1 MASTTATVS
10 NLSDFIGGLGG
21 PRAGP
26 SAIRAAATGSTIT
39 QPLVN
44 DCIASIINKE
54 DIPKRGA
61 AIVLIGALAE
71 ATDARLMGS
80 FDNVV
85 SALCRA
91 MTADTTSDLR
101 LLPLTIR
108 VLLEVLASGPP
119 ESGKAKGQALNKVID
134 LWERTRSGGF
144 SEVLVPAV
152 TTEVLGGVS
161 TLLRKG
167 TYRPNKPTTGSFMAI
182 LVPFIL
188 SEDSA
193 LLRMEAC
200 NVLLAL
206 PASKIGDIGPDTH
219 TGVLADVLSDELN
232 VKQKASPEHLVKVCQ
247 LVRSLLRS
255 GKCQEVPFK
264 KLMKFQHICTRAL
277 LLHAR
282 QRTFEVGLGRSLA
295 TQTVGL
301 LYDICAL
308 LGVGLVSLLSTIL
321 VKRHVQPM
329 MEGLADMPPE
339 VASLLSSALDRLIT
353 AYPSLALI
361 DHSLHK
367 SALSSGP
374 SRLLATLCRI
384 SQPGPEVL
392 GEVAG
397 CAMRVLLE
405 SRSDEE
411 DLDVPTSLLYAC
423 GGLLNESGMGPAA
436 TGLLYHRRLP
446 VPTSLKAKA
455 PDSSSGKIG
464 TSVCDEFTSAL
475 MVSLKRQREEE
486 ESSGEADSKKARHEE
501 KEEAKPPTPVAVVN
515 PFAITIGGVPADSRT
530 KKDVVVERKVI
541 EVASSP
547 APSQQVEEV
556 HQDTPSVSSPATPA
570 VAVIRDDEDE
580 VPSSPSLSEDILQ
593 TPESDSDT
601 MSDVPD
607 LCMDP
612 PDEDEAATE

>member
-1 MASTTATVS
+1 
-10 NLSDFIGGLGG
+10 
-21 PRAGP
+21 
-26 SAIRAAATGSTIT
+26 
-39 QPLVN
+39 
-44 DCIASIINKE
+44 
-54 DIPKRGA
+54 
-61 AIVLIGALAE
+61 
-71 ATDARLMGS
+71 
-80 FDNVV
+80 
-85 SALCRA
+85 
-91 MTADTTSDLR
+91 
-101 LLPLTIR
+101 
-108 VLLEVLASGPP
+108 
-119 ESGKAKGQALNKVID
+119 
-134 LWERTRSGGF
+134 LWERARSGGF

-167 TYRPNKPTTGSFMAI
+167 TYKPNKPTTGRFMAI

-188 SEDSA
+188 SNDSA

-321 VKRHVQPM
+321 VKRHVLPII
-329 MEGLADMPPE
+329 EGLADMPSE

-353 AYPSLALI
+353 AYPSLALV

-367 SALSSGP
+367 SALSLGP

-384 SQPGPEVL
+384 SQPGPDIL

-397 CAMRVLLE
+397 CGMRVLLE
-405 SRSDEE
+405 SRSDQE
-411 DLDVPTSLLYAC
+411 DLNVATSLLYAC

-436 TGLLYHRRLP
+436 AGLLYHRGLP
-446 VPTSLKAKA
+446 VPASLKAKA

-486 ESSGEADSKKARHEE
+486 ESSGEADSKKARREEE
-501 KEEAKPPTPVAVVN
+501 KEEAKLPTAAAVEN
-515 PFAITIGGVPADSRT
+515 PFAITIGGVPADSRS
-530 KKDVVVERKVI
+530 KKDVVVEREVI

-547 APSQQVEEV
+547 APSQHVDEV
-556 HQDTPSVSSPATPA
+556 HQDTPSASSPATPA

-580 VPSSPSLSEDILQ
+580 VPSSPPLSEDILQ